1 MLSTGVTMN
10 RSSAKPLTTLLATT
24 ALAPISWGTT
34 YSVTTE
40 YLPHNRPLLAG
51 AIRALPAGLL
61 LFAFTRVRPKGEWWW
76 KAAVLGTLNIGAFF
90 ALLFLAAGRLHGGV
104 AAALGAIQPLI
115 AAGLAAVVL
124 KERIRK
130 PVMIAGVLGVAGV
143 MMIVLQ
149 PGARLD
155 ALGVAAGLGGAA
167 SMACGVT
174 LTKRWKPDVPLL
186 AFTSWQLSAGG
197 ILLVFASLVI
207 EGQPPHLT
215 GRNVVGFT
223 WLAVV
228 GTALAY
234 SLWFR
239 GIGRLP
245 IANVTLLALC
255 SPVVAVTIGYA
266 FLGQHLGVF
275 QIAGIIVVLGALWI
289 GQRQRSL
296 PLAAA
301 VSEDR
306 SPVAACNS

>member
-1 MLSTGVTMN
+1 MSKGVAVN
-10 RSSAKPLTTLLATT
+10 RSPAKPLTMLLATT

-40 YLPHNRPLLAG
+40 FLPHNRPLLAG
-51 AIRALPAGLL
+51 AIRAFPAGLL
-61 LFAFTRVRPKGEWWW
+61 LLAFTRVRPKGEWWW

-124 KERIRK
+124 KERVRK
-130 PVMIAGVLGVAGV
+130 HVVIAGVLGVLGV

-197 ILLVFASLVI
+197 ILLVLVSLVV

-215 GRNVVGFT
+215 GRNVAGFT

-266 FLGQHLGVF
+266 FLDQHLGAF
-275 QIAGIIVVLGALWI
+275 QIAGIAIVLGALWI
-289 GQRQRSL
+289 GQRQRPLPTSL
-296 PLAAA
+296 ISGDPRA
-301 VSEDR
+301 
-306 SPVAACNS
+306 VAAHRS